1 MGEKHHVYLM
11 KCGYRA
17 LSRSAGLNVDDEDL
31 TKEGWPTAHCSLR
44 CLLRG
49 FVPDFIESGHCLQT
63 GLVQVMETLQT
74 HNRRVTK
81 LYEGG
86 EWSWRCY
93 VAITDLGLRFSPAL
107 D

>member
-1 MGEKHHVYLM
+1 MRATEYVIQPVNNKLM
-11 KCGYRA
+11 FQLK
-17 LSRSAGLNVDDEDL
+17 LFSEVPL
-31 TKEGWPTAHCSLR
+31 TRLC
-44 CLLRG
+44 
-49 FVPDFIESGHCLQT
+49 FDFIESGHCLQT
-63 GLVQVMETLQT
+63 GLVRVMETLQT

-93 VAITDLGLRFSPAL
+93 VAITDLHLHFSAAL